1 MPNFRIAF
9 RFATFAPQRAW
20 SNAENVRSKI
30 FAVAVKNGFCV
41 VEMSLITS
49 FLVEAKTCCYC
60 LAGKRATVRPVFLRT
75 KGVNR
80 AFFRDK
86 KTTKRQNILVPV
98 TTYDRQSVMSI
109 IPYIVGKIKKYHN
122 ILCFKY

>member
-1 MPNFRIAF
+1 M
-9 RFATFAPQRAW
+9 
-20 SNAENVRSKI
+20 SNAGNVRYKTLV
-30 FAVAVKNGFCV
+30 VAVKNGFCV

-49 FLVEAKTCCYC
+49 FLVEAKTCCSR

-86 KTTKRQNILVPV
+86 KTTKRQNILAPV

-109 IPYIVGKIKKYHN
+109 ILYIVGKIKKYHN
-122 ILCFKY
+122 ILCFKC